1 MSIEAVLAARADI
14 LARSGAIASA
24 TPAGSAAA
32 APGAPGAP
40 GFGALLANAMDGVA
54 HSQQTAGDM
63 AAAFERGDTNDIAAV
78 QLARQAAGV
87 EFQATLQVRNRVL
100 TAYRDIMSMG
110 V

>member
-14 LARSGAIASA
+14 LGRSSAIASA
-24 TPAGSAAA
+24 APAGAAKSAS
-32 APGAPGAP
+32 GTP